1 MIVASYIAGWT
12 DIDEVWLT
20 LSPENPLKRR
30 HDGATDADR
39 LSMLRTAC
47 GNSDTLKVCDVE
59 LGMPRPSYTVNTLR
73 FLRDRYPEC
82 DFTLIIGSDNWKIF
96 DRWHAAEEIIKEFGV
111 TVYPRPGYP
120 VDSRTLPEGVA
131 YADAPTVSLSSTFL
145 RQAISLDM
153 PVRHMVPDGVEQY
166 ILQERLYKNRNMK
179 LNNNAL
185 SAIALA
191 NEYCQALE
199 LATSVSPRE
208 FVLKMTRIL
217 PRIYIAVS
225 DIPASAD
232 DDSNDMDFGFDSIHL
247 DETYYNEIRDNIAAV
262 MGEHDTYLETFHE
275 DMKYSDTPI
284 AATVSESLADLFQ
297 VLYNFVE
304 DVREADPDQALGY
317 LTDLRRQFAEYWGG
331 TLCNVMRPLNHYIHH
346 TEDEDDEEDF
356 I

>member
-1 MIVASYIAGWT
+1 
-12 DIDEVWLT
+12 
-20 LSPENPLKRR
+20 
-30 HDGATDADR
+30 
-39 LSMLRTAC
+39 
-47 GNSDTLKVCDVE
+47 
-59 LGMPRPSYTVNTLR
+59 
-73 FLRDRYPEC
+73 
-82 DFTLIIGSDNWKIF
+82 
-96 DRWHAAEEIIKEFGV
+96 
-111 TVYPRPGYP
+111 
-120 VDSRTLPEGVA
+120 
-131 YADAPTVSLSSTFL
+131 
-145 RQAISLDM
+145 
-153 PVRHMVPDGVEQY
+153 
-166 ILQERLYKNRNMK
+166 MK

-284 AATVSESLADLFQ
+284 AASVSECLADIFQ
-297 VLYNFVE
+297 DLYNFVANVKE
-304 DVREADPDQALGY
+304 SEGESLIGAFRECQENFVA
-317 LTDLRRQFAEYWGG
+317 YWSR
-331 TLCNVMRPLNHYIHH
+331 TLCNVMRALNHLR
-346 TEDEDDEEDF
+346 F
-356 I
+356 GSSV